1 MLNIVKLSC
10 KFRFELQKLV
20 GHTIPDASMLKVASL
35 VERLSSLQ
43 NNEHGS
49 GYLPELMSEGSEDV
63 EFGADLAFQPPA
75 RFLVDICLD
84 NGEVF
89 LEETSTS
96 SCNREG
102 SSNYDGSANSHPVV
116 GAGSYDLEWLRDAC
130 DRIVRA
136 STSQLP
142 RDELAM
148 TICRILDSEKPG
160 DEVCITY

>member
-1 MLNIVKLSC
+1 M
-10 KFRFELQKLV
+10 QKVV
-20 GHTIPDASMLKVASL
+20 GHTLLDTNILKVASL

-43 NNEHGS
+43 NKELGS
-49 GYLPELMSEGSEDV
+49 DYLPELTSEGSEDV
-63 EFGADLAFQPPA
+63 EFGADLEFQPPA
-75 RFLVDICLD
+75 RFLVEIPLD

-89 LEETSTS
+89 LDETGTS
-96 SCNREG
+96 SSNHEG
-102 SSNYDGSANSHPVV
+102 WSNNGGSANFHTSV

-160 DEVCITY
+160 DEVYKYRSY